1 MQKEISIKMIDHRK
15 FLAIGET
22 SVEIED
28 YKTVSSGKG
37 DTELTIILKGKST
50 IFDLSASL
58 EE

>member
-1 MQKEISIKMIDHRK
+1 MIDHRK
-15 FLAIGET
+15 FLAMGET

-28 YKTVSSGKG
+28 YKIVSSGKG